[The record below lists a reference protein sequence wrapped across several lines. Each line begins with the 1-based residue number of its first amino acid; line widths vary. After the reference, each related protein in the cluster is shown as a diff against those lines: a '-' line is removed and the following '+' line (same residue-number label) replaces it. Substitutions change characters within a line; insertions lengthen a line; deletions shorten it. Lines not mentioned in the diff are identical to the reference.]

1 MFFSKSDKSTPSNT
15 KPDWSLKEQE
25 LINNKTGN
33 TYSTSDLAYALKKD
47 GHNAIAAIWYKGE
60 FLCHLTTP
68 YSQSGI
74 YKSHGMKECDAFIE
88 SFDDTSLSDVNSNEI
103 EISLPY
109 LKFMGKEYGLAG
121 IRTQKNQNYY
131 DVLYY
136 GKCLTQT
143 SESVAN
149 TIENAK
155 EIHLA
160 RKYGVDGSKT
170 KQEFDKQKIEKAL
183 TSKLNK
189 VEAKDVLLTT
199 ETVPNL
205 KITKRID
212 IITSECVYGM
222 NIFKDI
228 FASFSDTLGGRSNSI
243 QNTLRDAR
251 KTALTELRKEAVSVG
266 ANAVIGID
274 LDYSEISGGGKSGM
288 LFIVASGTAVI
299 VDDMG

>member
-15 KPDWSLKEQE
+15 KPDWSLKDKE
-25 LINNKTGN
+25 LINNITGN
-33 TYSTSDLAYALKKD
+33 TYNTSDLAYALKKD
-47 GHNAIAAIWYKGE
+47 GHNAIAAIWYKGQ
-60 FLCHLTTP
+60 FLCNLTTL

-74 YKSHGMKECDAFIE
+74 YKNHGMKECDAFIE
-88 SFDDTSLSDVNSNEI
+88 GFDDTNLADLNSNEI

-109 LKFMGKEYGLAG
+109 LKFMNKEFGLAG
-121 IRTQKNQNYY
+121 IRTQQNQNHY

-136 GKCLTQT
+136 GKYLTQI

-149 TIENAK
+149 TIEKAK
-155 EIHLA
+155 DIHLT
-160 RKYGVDGSKT
+160 RKYGVNGSKA
-170 KQEFDKQKIEKAL
+170 KQDYDKQKIEHAIA
-183 TSKLNK
+183 SKLNK

-199 ETVPNL
+199 ETALNL
-205 KITKRID
+205 NITKRID
-212 IITSECVYGM
+212 VITAECAYGM

-228 FASFSDTLGGRSNSI
+228 FASFSDTFGGRSNSI

-251 KTALTELRKEAVSVG
+251 QTALTELRKEAISVG

-299 VDDMG
+299 IEN